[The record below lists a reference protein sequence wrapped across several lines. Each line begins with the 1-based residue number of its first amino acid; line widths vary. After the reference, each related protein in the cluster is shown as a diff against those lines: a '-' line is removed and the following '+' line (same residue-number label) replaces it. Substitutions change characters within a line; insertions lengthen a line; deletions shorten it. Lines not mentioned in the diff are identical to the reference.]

1 MKLVLINPATPGRA
15 GLSDNYRSKHPPL
28 SLAMLAEMTPDDWE
42 IVVQDENYEKA
53 EIVLDADLVGITSF
67 TSRVNRAYNLADQY
81 RQLGIPTVLGGIHA
95 WARPDEAMA
104 RFTSVVIG
112 EAESVW
118 PQLCM
123 DIHYGQLRSQYVGR
137 PVSRFTV
144 PDRLV
149 LRPEYPVDSM
159 ATSRGCPEN
168 CSFCSVHD
176 FSGKKFRRQLLS
188 RVEEDLQNI
197 KSDYVFVVDDN
208 FRGFNYQ
215 HLLDSVAILESM
227 AQAKKE
233 YIIQCPMQVCQEDAF
248 LQAAGEAGVRMIF
261 VGLETGDEQG
271 LQIVSKRQNL
281 KYGFDF
287 SRVHKA
293 GIGVIGSFMIG
304 LDTDTP
310 QKLRDRAKFMVDCGV
325 DSIQVTIVTPL
336 PGTRL
341 FNQLLGEGRLL
352 YTNFPSDWDHY
363 DMSELVYLPAGF
375 KSLSE
380 FYAVAYDVVHDVF
393 SDDTIKMMVRRTYDV
408 TKSQAVAS
416 FAQMLNYSYREVIW
430 GEAKMWSRL
439 SWNNYAKTT

>member
-1 MKLVLINPATPGRA
+1 MKLVLINPASSGRA

-28 SLAMLAEMTPDDWE
+28 ALAMLAEMTPDDWE
-42 IVVQDENYEKA
+42 IVVQDENYGRA
-53 EIVLDADLVGITSF
+53 EIVPDANLVGITSF
-67 TSRVNRAYNLADQY
+67 TSRVNRAYELSTQY

-95 WARPDEAMA
+95 WARSDEAMA

-118 PQLCM
+118 SQLCQ
-123 DIHYGQLRSQYVGR
+123 DARQDKLQAQYIGR
-137 PVSRFTV
+137 PASRFTI
-144 PDRLV
+144 PDRSV
-149 LRPEYPVDSM
+149 LRPEYPVDSI

-215 HLLDSVAILESM
+215 HLLDSIAILKLM

-233 YIIQCPMQVCQEDAF
+233 YIIQCPMRVCQEDDF

-287 SRVHKA
+287 SRIHKA

-310 QKLRDRAKFMVDCGV
+310 QKLRDRAKFMVDCGI

-341 FNQLLGEGRLL
+341 FNQLLSEGRLL
-352 YTNFPSDWDHY
+352 YTNFPEDWGHY
-363 DMSELVYLPAGF
+363 DMSELVYLPSGF
-375 KSLSE
+375 RSLSE
-380 FYAVAYDVVHDVF
+380 FYAAACDVVQEVF
-393 SDDTIKMMVRRTYDV
+393 SDAAIKMMVRRTYDV
-408 TKSQAVAS
+408 TKSQSVAL
-416 FAQMLNYSYREVIW
+416 FAQMLNYSYREIIW
-430 GEAKMWSRL
+430 EEAKMWNKL
-439 SWNNYAKTT
+439 SWDNYAKTK